1 LIPALR
7 EQDIR
12 VVIPKNKRG
21 VLGWGPRPVAN
32 LWEGIVGTQL
42 QTGTPESVGMTGD
55 IAPLLFHKRGDK
67 GRGAFFHNSIIS
79 HFMVYEDR
87 LETNLLLLCVH
98 PKIQN
103 GFL

>member
-1 LIPALR
+1 
-7 EQDIR
+7 
-12 VVIPKNKRG
+12 
-21 VLGWGPRPVAN
+21 
-32 LWEGIVGTQL
+32 
-42 QTGTPESVGMTGD
+42 MTRD

-67 GRGAFFHNSIIS
+67 GRGAFFHNSTIS